1 MPPKKTKKEEVQV
14 SFLPEVTEEELVSQH
29 KRTAIFITI
38 FIALASFLL
47 FVILALMPWLNV
59 KRQVGGVN
67 YDVSQLDRGLQDV
80 PAAEAQRIQDVALKV
95 SEAKKRLEGRPAFQ
109 NALTLVENSAINEV
123 VFKTLALD
131 DKGSLMLTG
140 VAQSYRALAKQI
152 LAWRV
157 QPQIKDVRLTSA
169 SASPGIAGAVSGVQ
183 FNASLTLTPEAL
195 QWSP

>member
-1 MPPKKTKKEEVQV
+1 MKKTNLKIII
-14 SFLPEVTEEELVSQH
+14 PPC
-29 KRTAIFITI
+29 
-38 FIALASFLL
+38 FLL